1 MRRGESVPLRVA
13 GEVTGA
19 WTTRDPGVLDALGA
33 HHVWSGETLASR
45 LRWKPEAPITVI
57 EVRAY
62 RADDGRRQTTLPPD
76 VERFGGCASWVHLPE
91 PVALGT
97 PALSDAEFAARAEA
111 LRSALE
117 AVEHEPL
124 EWDEPGEARAGARAT

>member
-13 GEVTGA
+13 AEVTGA
-19 WTTRDPGVLDALGA
+19 WTTHDPAVLDALGA
-33 HHVWSGETLASR
+33 HHVWSRETLASR
-45 LRWKPEAPITVI
+45 LNWKPEAPIAIV
-57 EVRAY
+57 EVRAFVV
-62 RADDGRRQTTLPPD
+62 DDDDVVSLPPD
-76 VERFGGCASWVHLPE
+76 VDLYGGCASWVDLPE

-124 EWDEPGEARAGARAT
+124 EWDEPGEARAGAGAT